1 MTRKSSRN
9 KGEPAKQYQELDSS
23 TEPSKKPAK
32 AKKGSKRSDPE
43 PESNLP
49 LQEATNSPPK
59 KAKLDDDDEES
70 VKPKRGRKKKDEASV
85 ENVPVEVEMNFQ
97 IFKKINLKLNN
108 FYRRNLG
115 RRRKKKNR
123 LQHHPVASAQPK

>member
-43 PESNLP
+43 AESNLP

-59 KAKLDDDDEES
+59 KAKLDDDEEES

-85 ENVPVEVEMNFQ
+85 ENVEVKIELLNF
-97 IFKKINLKLNN
+97 N
-108 FYRRNLG
+108 
-115 RRRKKKNR
+115 
-123 LQHHPVASAQPK
+123 

>member
-1 MTRKSSRN
+1 MTRKSSRH

-23 TEPSKKPAK
+23 TEPGKKPAK
-32 AKKGSKRSDPE
+32 AKKSGKRSDPD

-70 VKPKRGRKKKDEASV
+70 AKPKRGRKKKDEASA
-85 ENVPVEVEMNFQ
+85 ENVSVEV
-97 IFKKINLKLNN
+97 KL
-108 FYRRNLG
+108 
-115 RRRKKKNR
+115 
-123 LQHHPVASAQPK
+123 SC